1 MSFSNSGFNDNIEI
15 VAEELDVLIGEQT
28 YERIFEEGS

>member
-1 MSFSNSGFNDNIEI
+1 MSFSNSVFHNNGIAGEEI
-15 VAEELDVLIGEQT
+15 DVLIGEQT